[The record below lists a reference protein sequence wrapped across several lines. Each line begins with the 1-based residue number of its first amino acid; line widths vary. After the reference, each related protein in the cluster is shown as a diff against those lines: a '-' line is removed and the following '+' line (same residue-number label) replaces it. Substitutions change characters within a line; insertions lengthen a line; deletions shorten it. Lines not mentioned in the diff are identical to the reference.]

1 MVKRIIT
8 AAVCLGL
15 LIPTLV
21 FSDTWVFFAVMT
33 VLAVIGVYELCGCI
47 GIRKQFFLSV
57 PTYLITIAAMV
68 LTFYFRY
75 KAIYLPLICFVILL
89 FMFIEFT
96 ASMLSTG
103 NVRFSQA
110 GEAISFTA
118 YIAVGFLCIL
128 LLRNLGDTGRY
139 LYLLVFIGAWSTD
152 TGAYFAGVTLGK
164 HKLIPE
170 VSPNKTVEGA
180 IGGVLGCLA
189 GFAIYGGILS
199 AIGNVTVHFL
209 PLMVI
214 GLITPVISQI
224 GDLIASYIK
233 REQGIKDYG
242 NLFPGHGG
250 VLDRFDSILAVSQFL
265 YAFAFLTEYFGRFTV
280 FEVLEAVLV

>member
-8 AAVCLGL
+8 AAICLCL

-33 VLAVIGVYELCGCI
+33 LLALIGVYELCGCI
-47 GIRKQFFLSV
+47 GIRKRFFLSI
-57 PTYLITIAAMV
+57 PAYLITIASMV

-75 KAIYLPLICFVILL
+75 ESIYLPLICFAILL

-96 ASMLSTG
+96 ASMLSAG

-118 YIAVGFLCIL
+118 YIVVGFLCIL
-128 LLRNLGDTGRY
+128 LLRNIGDMGRY

-152 TGAYFAGVTLGK
+152 TGAYFAGVALGK

-180 IGGVLGCLA
+180 IGGVLGCLI
-189 GFAIYGGILS
+189 GFAIYGGILT
-199 AIGNVTVHFL
+199 AIGKVTVHFL
-209 PLMVI
+209 PLLVV

-265 YAFAFLTEYFGRFTV
+265 YAFVFLSEYFGHFMI
-280 FEVLEAVLV
+280 LEGIPA